1 MELEMK
7 QTKRWLSATMAG
19 VMMCGLLAGC
29 GGGDDQ
35 TADTG
40 KTDSQ
45 DGASS
50 GAADKTVVKVQW
62 IGDFKADDATDP
74 ISGETNKGLH
84 VLEEEFEKQHP
95 DIDVQFVL
103 MGWDDYQKKTQS
115 MMIAGECDVYQ
126 APGIAA
132 LADQGLLEPLQ
143 PYIDRDSF
151 DLGVY
156 IDGQVDGWKCAAPE
170 DTEQQIY
177 GLPMIGDT
185 RFIIYDKQIFDE
197 WGVPYLSETPTPEEV
212 LEAAKKMTGKNPVS
226 GKDNYGVFHKGTDAA
241 DAAMNLNEYYGGT
254 WGEGIRAKDM
264 KVNFDTPEMK
274 KAFEFIKEL
283 NQYAPAGVMANQ
295 GGEMFGT
302 ADNNIAINMRANP
315 AVINNVEAQGLNDR
329 YAVARLYINADK
341 GHGGMFAGSPVV
353 IAQSS
358 KVKDAAWEYVKFT
371 GSEFFMNYFWENQRN
386 EGLPVLKAALEI
398 SEVKSNA
405 NVTAMLNSM
414 PYLWTPRYTYRAGQ
428 AHNNLITAIEDYTLN
443 NVPVAEALA
452 KAQKETDEWIAAQ

>member
-1 MELEMK
+1 
-7 QTKRWLSATMAG
+7 
-19 VMMCGLLAGC
+19 
-29 GGGDDQ
+29 
-35 TADTG
+35 
-40 KTDSQ
+40 
-45 DGASS
+45 
-50 GAADKTVVKVQW
+50 
-62 IGDFKADDATDP
+62 
-74 ISGETNKGLH
+74 
-84 VLEEEFEKQHP
+84 
-95 DIDVQFVL
+95 
-103 MGWDDYQKKTQS
+103 
-115 MMIAGECDVYQ
+115 
-126 APGIAA
+126 
-132 LADQGLLEPLQ
+132 
-143 PYIDRDSF
+143 
-151 DLGVY
+151 
-156 IDGQVDGWKCAAPE
+156 
-170 DTEQQIY
+170 
-177 GLPMIGDT
+177 MIGDT

-295 GGEMFGT
+295 GGELFGT

-443 NVPVAEALA
+443 NVPVADALA